1 MLCAVPEYHLQH
13 SELFATDNTEE
24 VALHFACPDPWLHGV
39 GQRPHA
45 DARSW
50 PCAQLMLWSVGLR
63 GAIAFG
69 LVLQLRPAPGPDQP
83 PREGLPA
90 IEAATLVIVV
100 VSTLVFGT
108 ATGPLLRHLNLEV
121 HPRNERLFAP
131 MPAVILCRS
140 RVFLRLRVLGTA
152 LGLRLCHLWL
162 DTCVRGPRV

>member
-1 MLCAVPEYHLQH
+1 
-13 SELFATDNTEE
+13 
-24 VALHFACPDPWLHGV
+24 
-39 GQRPHA
+39 
-45 DARSW
+45 
-50 PCAQLMLWSVGLR
+50 MLWSVGLR

-121 HPRNERLFAP
+121 HPRSDRLFAP
-131 MPAVILCRS
+131 VPAVIPCRS
-140 RVFLRLRVLGTA
+140 RVLWRVEGLGTA
-152 LGLRLCHLWL
+152 RGLRLCHLWL
-162 DTCVRGPRV
+162 ERVRPGPTSLTNFAERLFRGQGVAPI